1 MTELGAL
8 QAALAAEHA
17 TVYGYGVAGAILR
30 GDDRSYA
37 ATALDAHMMERDKLI
52 ALIRS
57 LHGTPVAPL
66 PAYQLPSPVTTAKA
80 ARDLAAHLEQGDAG
94 ALWDL
99 IAASASGSPVRSSAI
114 AWLSESAVRAAHWG
128 AKQALPGQPQPAT

>member
-1 MTELGAL
+1 MTELEAL
-8 QAALAAEHA
+8 QAALVAEHA

-37 ATALDAHMMERDKLI
+37 SAALDAHMLLRDKLI
-52 ALIRS
+52 ALITS
-57 LHGTPVAPL
+57 LKATPVASL
-66 PAYQLPSPVTTAKA
+66 PAYELPTAVTTQKA

-99 IAASASGSPVRSSAI
+99 IAASAAASPVRSAAI
-114 AWLSESAVRAAHWG
+114 TWLSDSAVRAAHWG
-128 AKQALPGQPQPAT
+128 AKQALPGQPQPAS

>member
-1 MTELGAL
+1 MTELEAL

-37 ATALDAHMMERDKLI
+37 STALDAHMLLRDKLI
-52 ALIRS
+52 ALITS
-57 LHGTPVAPL
+57 LKATPAAPL
-66 PAYQLPSPVTTAKA
+66 PAYQLPTPVTTAKT
-80 ARDLAAHLEQGDAG
+80 ARDLAAHLEQGGAG

-99 IAASASGSPVRSSAI
+99 IAATAQSSPVRALAI
-114 AWLSESAVRAAHWG
+114 TWLSDSAVRAAHWG
-128 AKQALPGQPQPAT
+128 AKQALPGQPQPAS